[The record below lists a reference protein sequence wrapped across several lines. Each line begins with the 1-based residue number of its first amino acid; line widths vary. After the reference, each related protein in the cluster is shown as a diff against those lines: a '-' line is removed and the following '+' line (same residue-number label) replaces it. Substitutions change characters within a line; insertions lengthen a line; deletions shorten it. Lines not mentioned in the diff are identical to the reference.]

1 MRSRASRLRALL
13 ARDPLLALAFAL
25 LWAASLAPIWAPRFL
40 PLLDLPNHLAA
51 VAIWHR
57 FGDPGWGYSHFYRLN
72 RLPLPYWGYLLP
84 MSVLAHV
91 TSIEIAN
98 KLVLSLYALAL
109 PVGAALLA
117 RQMGRSAWLALF
129 AFPLVFNTSFQFGF
143 VTFCIGLAMLPFALW
158 ALDRF
163 LQAPSRGRAAAL
175 GLITVALYFSHV
187 LPWLFFGVAAAPLL
201 FCHGVR
207 PRRIALAAGL
217 MLPSVAVASLGF
229 FAAAHGATAVQAGPL
244 HFSAKFIPL
253 LDTIRQVPTSLLAGW
268 PGPGGASWVVVLL
281 GLCWLAL
288 LLTQSSDEREREA
301 GSGGFEYR
309 LELVCALAALAAL
322 LLPVHLY
329 RPVDLWNIGQRFVAV
344 AAILFALLPRGALV
358 GQRRIILLPVLLLA
372 FFYPLRLAVHWRG
385 FDRRAAAVRRL
396 CAQIPRGKSTLTLIY
411 GDGTDP
417 DVDTAAVPYLM
428 FHAYPQL
435 WSGGFDA
442 WGLQTGFPM
451 ARLPARALPA
461 PIWKHPEKFD
471 FDTQGCA
478 WDYLLTKGEVSD
490 GAILGRG
497 DKDRALLLGHDGD
510 WRLYRVKN
518 PQVPEP

>member
-1 MRSRASRLRALL
+1 MHFRAARVRALV
-13 ARDPLLALAFAL
+13 ARDPLLVFAFAL
-25 LWAASLAPIWAPRFL
+25 LWAASLAPIWAPRLL

-57 FGDPGWGYSHFYRLN
+57 FGDPAWGYSHFYRLN

-84 MSVLAHV
+84 MSLLAHV
-91 TSIEIAN
+91 APIEIAN

-117 RQMGRSAWLALF
+117 RQMGRSHWLALF
-129 AFPLVFNTSFQFGF
+129 AFPLVFNASFQFGF
-143 VTFCIGLAMLPFALW
+143 VTFCIGLAVLPFALW

-163 LQAPSRGRAAAL
+163 LQAPSRGRAVAL
-175 GLITVALYFSHV
+175 GLMTLALYFSHV
-187 LPWLFFGVAAAPLL
+187 LPWLFFGVAAAVLL
-201 FCHGVR
+201 GCHGFR

-217 MLPSVAVASLGF
+217 MLPSVAVAAWGF
-229 FAAAHGATAVQAGPL
+229 SAAARGATAVQSGPL

-253 LDTIRQVPTSLLAGW
+253 LDAIRQVPTSLVAGW
-268 PGPGGASWVVVLL
+268 PSSGGASWVVLLL

-288 LLTQSSDEREREA
+288 VLTAEDDEREPAPA
-301 GSGGFEYR
+301 GFAYR
-309 LELVCALAALAAL
+309 LELIAALGALAAL

-344 AAILFALLPRGALV
+344 AALFFALLPRGALTE
-358 GQRRIILLPVLLLA
+358 RRRLILLPVIAIALL
-372 FFYPLRLAVHWRG
+372 YPLSLTHHWRA
-385 FDRRAAAVRRL
+385 FNERAQAVRRL
-396 CAQIPRGKSTLTLIY
+396 CEKIPRGKSTLTLIY

-417 DVDTAAVPYLM
+417 DVDTQAVPYLM

-451 ARLPARALPA
+451 VRIPDRALPA

-478 WDYLLTKGEVSD
+478 WDYLLTKGEISD

-497 DKDRALLLGHDGD
+497 ESDRVTLVGHDGD
-510 WRLYRVKN
+510 FRLYRVKS
-518 PQVPEP
+518 PHVPEP